1 MSLETEI
8 KALTL
13 AINTLRETIAGQSA
27 PNDAPVQPA
36 PVAPAPV
43 AQVAPAIVVAPA
55 MPPVPF
61 PGAGAAP
68 TFTAPAPVVPP
79 MPSIAPESAVAP
91 GRPFNDVAGATTWV
105 ISRYNALGARGSE
118 IQKVLAALGITNIQ
132 ETKPEQFDA
141 LFTQVSA
148 LG

>member
-43 AQVAPAIVVAPA
+43 AQVAPE
-55 MPPVPF
+55 MPPAPF
-61 PGAGAAP
+61 PGTAAAP
-68 TFTAPAPVVPP
+68 TLTAPAPVVPP
-79 MPSIAPESAVAP
+79 MPAIAPDSVAVNTPRRTPPTMTMGRSSAGTAWANARRRAAP
-91 GRPFNDVAGATTWV
+91 SARWR
-105 ISRYNALGARGSE
+105 SRLRSPD
-118 IQKVLAALGITNIQ
+118 IT
-132 ETKPEQFDA
+132 
-141 LFTQVSA
+141 
-148 LG
+148 

>member
-43 AQVAPAIVVAPA
+43 ARVAPE
-55 MPPVPF
+55 MPPAPF
-61 PGAGAAP
+61 PGTAAAP
-68 TFTAPAPVVPP
+68 TFAAPAPVVPP
-79 MPSIAPESAVAP
+79 MPSIAPESAVAS
-91 GRPFNDVAGATTWV
+91 GRPFNDVAGATAWV

>member
-8 KALTL
+8 KALTAAVTL
-13 AINTLRETIAGQSA
+13 LRETIAGQF
-27 PNDAPVQPA
+27 PLIVKTDQPVPS
-36 PVAPAPV
+36 PI
-43 AQVAPAIVVAPA
+43 APAIAAAPA

-79 MPSIAPESAVAP
+79 MPAIAPDSAVAP
-91 GRPFNDVAGATTWV
+91 GRPFNDVAGATAWV

-118 IQKVLAALGITNIQ
+118 IQKVLATLGITNIQ